1 MSKQVWEPIH
11 LTWILK
17 WFTPCR
23 VIQINHTTRPQH
35 RSLSLVLV
43 LITSCKK
50 QLFSSWGRHVYH
62 VHILNLICEQANVG
76 SMDWTRLKEELKL
89 TEMSPRATK
98 IILLHFEGANCHCIN
113 PTESQNHAP
122 SDGPPWDPISNVY
135 SNEWRAT
142 NSLIV
147 WCRLNCDMNYTHD
160 VSQFQIWMKTAIS
173 WLKKI
178 MSWSKLHFSQKKE
191 MKANKAHYVCDFCIS
206 QQGILY
212 SGLCNILTYYYCH
225 MRVISA

>member
-1 MSKQVWEPIH
+1 MKESWGGTPSVFANLPEPTQSRAEPLWKIISLRKPPKINTSMEILKTEMSKQVWEPIH

-50 QLFSSWGRHVYH
+50 QLFSSWGRHLYH

-122 SDGPPWDPISNVY
+122 SDGPPWDPISEKMCTV
-135 SNEWRAT
+135 
-142 NSLIV
+142 
-147 WCRLNCDMNYTHD
+147 MNGER
-160 VSQFQIWMKTAIS
+160 QIA
-173 WLKKI
+173 
-178 MSWSKLHFSQKKE
+178 
-191 MKANKAHYVCDFCIS
+191 
-206 QQGILY
+206 
-212 SGLCNILTYYYCH
+212 
-225 MRVISA
+225 